1 MCYTEDLNLRCAF
14 YLGNAAALFDW
25 CQHVCTRY
33 WILHTRYSTSIEH
46 RTSSIERASI
56 ISDKSRINRVMDSLE
71 IKAGLDG
78 KHLVEDNASL
88 SFYWQQL
95 VDRAEATLDSKE
107 KKEALEV
114 IRAMQIITSL
124 PPEFRASRK
133 RLTSYFTVL

>member
-1 MCYTEDLNLRCAF
+1 VDVRECVGAMASFHRVSRKRTEVTHQQVNQRLD
-14 YLGNAAALFDW
+14 
-25 CQHVCTRY
+25 
-33 WILHTRYSTSIEH
+33 TRYSTSIEH